1 MMWEILIPTTP
12 DREPFMVK
20 LRHELYRQIEG
31 CKASKSIRL
40 REHDGPGTIGK
51 KRNELLQWSSAFYIS
66 FFDSDD
72 MPFPTYIKSNLAGI
86 EQGVD
91 ACSLKGI
98 ITEDGLNPKPFVHS
112 IRYKKWEEI
121 GGLYVRN
128 TNHLNVCLADIAKR
142 MRFPETNHGE
152 DHNYSMQLLESKL
165 IKTEHWIEEPIYQY
179 LYRSKK

>member
-12 DREPFMVK
+12 DREPFMIK
-20 LRHELYRQIEG
+20 LRAELYRQIEEN
-31 CKASKSIRL
+31 KASKSVRL
-40 REHDGPGTIGK
+40 REHPDAGTIGK

-72 MPFPTYIKSNLAGI
+72 LPFPTYIKSNLAGI

-98 ITEDGLNPKPFVHS
+98 ITENGLNPKPFVHS

-121 GGLYVRN
+121 NGLYVRN
-128 TNHLNVCLADIAKR
+128 TNHLNVILSAIAKR
-142 MRFPETNHGE
+142 MTFPETNHGE
-152 DHNYSMQLLESKL
+152 DHSYSMQLLESKL
-165 IKTEHWIEEPIYQY
+165 IKTEYWIEEPIYQY
-179 LYRSKK
+179 LHRNNK